1 MSNTVELYKNV
12 EKITVFCSYF
22 QLDKDDPRY
31 GSDEASKDM
40 RIALSSLEKC
50 THKFIREHSEL
61 STKVE
66 FLKYKNY
73 VEQRE
78 NIRSQQTGNLC

>member
-1 MSNTVELYKNV
+1 MY
-12 EKITVFCSYF
+12 EKSQFFCFYF

-50 THKFIREHSEL
+50 THKFVREHSEL